1 MSSGTVTLLIPERS
15 GARDRGFDAFAGGCN
30 GDYGF
35 RQVTAEAISTSTS
48 TRARLA
54 VTSCWR

>member
-15 GARDRGFDAFAGGCN
+15 GRRDRGFDAFAGGCN

-35 RQVTAEAISTSTS
+35 RQVTGGGDFHLDLDPGGA
-48 TRARLA
+48 
-54 VTSCWR
+54 WP

>member
-15 GARDRGFDAFAGGCN
+15 GAVTEASMPSPWGSN

-35 RQVTAEAISTSTS
+35 RQVTGGGDFHLDLDPGGA
-48 TRARLA
+48 
-54 VTSCWR
+54 WP